1 MMAPAAAKFSETLAG
16 AMHVIIFY
24 CLNLGYMKEAML
36 NYDDVS
42 LVAATA
48 MQNEMRPGV
57 SLQTDIKKLTTIAG
71 GDISHNKDT
80 DVVYAGIVVLSY
92 PAMELLSYSLV
103 VSKTKFPYVPGY
115 LGFREV
121 PALLQAWEQL
131 PQKPDLII
139 LDGQG
144 VTHPRRMGIA
154 SHFGVLANHPSI
166 GCAKNMLFGNYS
178 PLGLDK
184 FNASAIISQGEHM
197 GYALRT
203 KDGVKPVYISPGHKV
218 SVQDSLSLMQPCI
231 LKHRIPEPTR
241 LAHEKVNLFRIG
253 KLKEG
258 FHLADV
264 QGSLF

>member
-1 MMAPAAAKFSETLAG
+1 MLSYDSTSLT
-16 AMHVIIFY
+16 
-24 CLNLGYMKEAML
+24 EATEIQNDMRHL
-36 NYDDVS
+36 VS
-42 LVAATA
+42 LETE
-48 MQNEMRPGV
+48 NRN
-57 SLQTDIKKLTTIAG
+57 ITTIAG

-92 PAMELLSYSLV
+92 PQMELLSYSLV
-103 VSKTKFPYVPGY
+103 IAHTKFPYVPQY

-131 PQKPDLII
+131 PQKPDLIV

-154 SHFGVLANHPSI
+154 SHFGVLTGHAAI
-166 GCAKNMLFGNYS
+166 GCAKNMLHGSYS
-178 PLGLDK
+178 PLGLERLS
-184 FNASAIISQGEHM
+184 ASAIISNGEHM

-203 KDGVKPVYISPGHKV
+203 KAGVKPVYISPGHKV
-218 SVQDSLSLMQPCI
+218 SVQDSLEIMEKCV

-241 LAHEKVNLFRIG
+241 IAHEKVNLFRVG
-253 KLKEG
+253 RLQEG
-258 FHLADV
+258 YHIADV